1 MLTIDASLTMSRL
14 QGLVM
19 KPLLRRLNLTLFV
32 HEAERRARSWDPARG
47 REGGGW
53 RVLSTW
59 SAADSGPS
67 AARHGSRHP

>member
-1 MLTIDASLTMSRL
+1 MSRL

-32 HEAERRARSWDPARG
+32 HEAERRAKKLGSSQG

-53 RVLSTW
+53 RVLST
-59 SAADSGPS
+59 
-67 AARHGSRHP
+67 